1 MGYILREIKREYI
14 SMCETCFLKDLLTIN
29 YNNYIGDASNRL
41 TAIGRYVAT
50 IFPIL
55 SINEMMQKV
64 DGVVEQRG
72 FRFHKEFDT
81 KIRLLDIFD
90 YKYGTGVVITQEISK
105 FVQSLFVD
113 S

>member
-1 MGYILREIKREYI
+1 
-14 SMCETCFLKDLLTIN
+14 
-29 YNNYIGDASNRL
+29 
-41 TAIGRYVAT
+41 
-50 IFPIL
+50 
-55 SINEMMQKV
+55 MMQKV
-64 DGVVEQRG
+64 DGVVEERD